1 MNVLLHYT
9 NEGRDIVK
17 QYATGKILDIGAMV
31 NPMFANV
38 DTVDINQPC
47 TFQGNINNPDVWSKV
62 LAHVKK
68 NGKYDFAICTHTL
81 EDISNPLF
89 VCEQMAKVAK
99 GGGIVVPSKY
109 IESGRHAGYYRGF
122 IHHRWIWNIEG
133 NNFVG
138 YPKLNLFEHSKF
150 DKLNEFGSTKTEIVL
165 IWEGSV
171 DVSAVNGDF
180 LGPDNASV
188 ERYYENLIADAPD
201 TNI

>member
-1 MNVLLHYT
+1 
-9 NEGRDIVK
+9 
-17 QYATGKILDIGAMV
+17 
-31 NPMFANV
+31 
-38 DTVDINQPC
+38 
-47 TFQGNINNPDVWSKV
+47 
-62 LAHVKK
+62 
-68 NGKYDFAICTHTL
+68 
-81 EDISNPLF
+81 
-89 VCEQMAKVAK
+89 MAKVAK

-165 IWEGSV
+165 IWQGSV

-180 LGPDNASV
+180 LGPDNVSV
-188 ERYYENLIADAPD
+188 EQYYENLIADAPNTD
-201 TNI
+201 I